1 MARPK
6 NSAAPDLSLPA
17 DLTAGV
23 IDRLQCPPD
32 KQQAF
37 LRDARA
43 PGLKVRVTRAGSKA
57 FVFESKLNRQTIRR
71 TIGDVRAWTI
81 EQARSEARRL
91 AVAMDRRIDPR
102 EQERAQAAADAAA
115 VAEKEAAP
123 ALTLRAMLLAYCD
136 HLETLG
142 RRSHADAR
150 SLFSG
155 HVFAPWPRIA
165 EQPARLTTDEQVADM
180 MRRLHKAG
188 KARTANKLRSYMRAA
203 FQVAKSVRSDPKIS
217 ETFKPFNITSNPAAD
232 TVPDSTAN
240 ASAKNPLTADEMRA
254 YWRAIRS
261 VPGVRGACL
270 RLHLLSGGQ
279 RIEQLVKLRT
289 RDIKPALITL
299 FDPKGRPGKPAR
311 VHPVPLVP
319 LAEEAL
325 LSAHPEGE
333 FALSTDGG
341 KTHIHATTLSKW
353 AQEAAKDARIAGFQA
368 KRIRSGVETLLASRK
383 VSREDRGRLQ
393 SHGIG
398 GVQDTSYDAHDYMD
412 EKRSALTLL
421 CQVVTG

>member
-6 NSAAPDLSLPA
+6 NNAAPDLSVPV

-23 IDRLQCPPD
+23 IERLLCPPE

-37 LRDARA
+37 LRDTRA
-43 PGLKVRVTRAGSKA
+43 PGLKVRVTKAGSKA
-57 FVFESKLNRQTIRR
+57 FVFEAKLNRRTIRH
-71 TIGDVRAWTI
+71 TIGDVRTWTI
-81 EQARSEARRL
+81 EQARAEARRF
-91 AVAMDRRIDPR
+91 AVSLDQHIDPR
-102 EQERAQAAADAAA
+102 AQERAQATAEAAA
-115 VAEKEAAP
+115 AAEEAAAP
-123 ALTLRAMLLAYCD
+123 TLTLKAMLLAYCD

-142 RRSHADAR
+142 RRSHKDAR

-155 HVFAPWPRIA
+155 HVFTPWPKLA
-165 EQPARLTTDEQVADM
+165 AQPARATTNEQIADM
-180 MRRLHKAG
+180 MRRLHKEG

-203 FQVAKSVRSDPKIS
+203 FQVAKSVRSDPKVS
-217 ETFKPFNITSNPAAD
+217 ERFKPFNITSNPAAD
-232 TVPDSTAN
+232 TVPDSAAN
-240 ASAKNPLTADEMRA
+240 ASAKNPLTVAEMRT
-254 YWRAIRS
+254 YWRAIREI
-261 VPGVRGACL
+261 PGVRGACL

-289 RDIKPALITL
+289 QDIKPHLITL

-319 LAEEAL
+319 LAEDAL
-325 LSAHPEGE
+325 RSAHPTGE

-341 KTHIHATTLSKW
+341 ETHIHATTLSKW
-353 AQEAAKDARIAGFQA
+353 AQEAASEAGVANFQA
-368 KRIRSGVETLLASRK
+368 KRIRSGVETLLASRR

-398 GVQDTSYDAHDYMD
+398 GVQDASYDAHDYLD
-412 EKRSALTLL
+412 EKRAALRLL
-421 CQVVTG
+421 CQELTG